1 MWLPWQPAMVGAVL
15 AAAFGLGFRNS
26 TSRRMTFATRFSR
39 ELSLVF
45 VLYAIWQILGS
56 LGTIREADG
65 FANGRAVYDIER
77 TLHIANEATLSG
89 WFLPHPLWVQVMNG
103 YYALIHVPALIAF
116 LVWLFVRHRDQYPR
130 VRNTV
135 ALVTGVCLTMHFVPV
150 APPRLYPELGFV
162 DTAKVYG
169 QSVYGTIGHGLSDQM
184 SAMPSIHVAWALIV
198 AVGVILYS
206 TSRWRGL
213 VVLHPLLTV
222 LAVTATAN
230 HWWLDGIVAG
240 LILAVVLAW
249 QRLVAGVSALWRSRR
264 AAELIPAG
272 AD

>member
-1 MWLPWQPAMVGAVL
+1 
-15 AAAFGLGFRNS
+15 
-26 TSRRMTFATRFSR
+26 
-39 ELSLVF
+39 
-45 VLYAIWQILGS
+45 
-56 LGTIREADG
+56 
-65 FANGRAVYDIER
+65 
-77 TLHIANEATLSG
+77 
-89 WFLPHPLWVQVMNG
+89 
-103 YYALIHVPALIAF
+103 
-116 LVWLFVRHRDQYPR
+116 
-130 VRNTV
+130 
-135 ALVTGVCLTMHFVPV
+135 
-150 APPRLYPELGFV
+150 
-162 DTAKVYG
+162 
-169 QSVYGTIGHGLSDQM
+169 VYGTIGHGLSDQM

-198 AVGVILYS
+198 AVGVISYS

-264 AAELIPAG
+264 AAALIPAG